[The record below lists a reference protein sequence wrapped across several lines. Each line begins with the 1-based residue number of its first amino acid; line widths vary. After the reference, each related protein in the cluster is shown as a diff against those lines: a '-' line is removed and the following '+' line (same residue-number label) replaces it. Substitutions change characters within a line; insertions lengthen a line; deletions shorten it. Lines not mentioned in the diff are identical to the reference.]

1 MTSRPSAK
9 RCSCNSA
16 DDRALAAVRRCICR
30 APRRTAVMGERG
42 GISPD
47 AGRMSTSTVACY
59 RFYAPALKQPASKAT
74 PQGLLVTAAVTAVV
88 IGCGWMVYVNIFAA
102 SPYPEIGNAGYED
115 APVVRRFANVAVRP
129 VARPEPAIE
138 MPDVEPPVLSFVD
151 RFAAAPPQ
159 GVAPAP
165 VSEASTKI
173 AVAPKPEPLK
183 LSEAPKAREIA
194 KEPSKEASKETSR
207 MPWAPG

>member
-16 DDRALAAVRRCICR
+16 DDRALAAVRRCVRR

-59 RFYAPALKQPASKAT
+59 RFTAPALKQPASKAT

-102 SPYPEIGNAGYED
+102 SPYPEIGNAAYED
-115 APVVRRFANVAVRP
+115 APVARRFASISVRP

-138 MPDVEPPVLSFVD
+138 MPDVPPVEPELSFVD
-151 RFAAAPPQ
+151 RFAASSPQ
-159 GVAPAP
+159 GVAPSP
-165 VSEASTKI
+165 VPATKI
-173 AVAPKPEPLK
+173 AVAPKPE
-183 LSEAPKAREIA
+183 
-194 KEPSKEASKETSR
+194 
-207 MPWAPG
+207 